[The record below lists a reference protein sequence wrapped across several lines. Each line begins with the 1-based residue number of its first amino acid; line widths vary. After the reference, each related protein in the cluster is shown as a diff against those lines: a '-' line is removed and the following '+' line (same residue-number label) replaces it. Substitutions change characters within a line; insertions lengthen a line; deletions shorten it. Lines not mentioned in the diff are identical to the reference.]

1 MQKNFLSQKSILV
14 TGGTGSFGQ
23 RFTEIVLN
31 KCNPKKLIIFSRD
44 EFKQHEMQLKFH
56 KYKKKLRFFLGD
68 IRDANRIS
76 LAFEGVDIVIHAA
89 ALKQVPASEYNP
101 FEFIKTNV
109 LGTQNTIDA
118 AHKNKV
124 SKVVTLST
132 DKASS
137 PVNLYG
143 ATKLTADKITISA
156 NNFSL
161 NTKYSVVRYGNVFG
175 SRGSIIPKIL
185 SQVNEEFVT
194 ITDKRMTR
202 FSITLDQGVN
212 FVIRCLNKMKG
223 GEIFIPK
230 IPSYRIV
237 DVVKALASKKKIKII
252 GIRPG
257 EKLHEEMISHT
268 EFLNTKE
275 FNDYFVISNYRELNF
290 QNNKYRKEKF
300 KTLSS
305 YNSFENNYLTV
316 KQIKKMSLNIL

>member
-1 MQKNFLSQKSILV
+1 MKKNILNNKSVLI

-23 RFTEIVLN
+23 KFTEVILN
-31 KCNPKKLIIFSRD
+31 KHNPKKVIIFSRD
-44 EFKQHEMQLKFH
+44 EFKQHEMELKFH

-68 IRDANRIS
+68 VRDSYRVD
-76 LAFEGVDIVIHAA
+76 LAFKSVDLVIHAA

-109 LGTQNTIDA
+109 LGTQNIIDL

-124 SKVVTLST
+124 SKVITLST

-143 ATKLTADKITISA
+143 ATKLTADKITIAA
-156 NNFSL
+156 NNFSF

-175 SRGSIIPKIL
+175 SRGSIIPKIQ
-185 SQVNEEFVT
+185 SQVNDEFVT

-202 FSITLDQGVN
+202 FSITIDQSIN
-212 FVIRCLNKMKG
+212 FVISCLNKMKG

-230 IPSYRIV
+230 IPSYRII
-237 DVVKALASKKKIKII
+237 DVVKALTPKKKIKII

-268 EFLNTKE
+268 EFLNTIE
-275 FNDYFVISNYRELNF
+275 FNDYLVILNSSDLKLKK
-290 QNNKYRKEKF
+290 NKYKKVKF
-300 KTLSS
+300 KTMSS

-316 KQIKKMSLNIL
+316 NQIKKMSLDIL